1 MIDWFERRMRL
12 GSGLVDILFY
22 DLVALSDMEL
32 LQVAEAKEGE
42 IIVVSPGFGMGEIPV
57 YSTVDAFMEACGG
70 PGGVDTLVIAGVGSS
85 AAGTAALA
93 KNVANVLERRVAGI
107 VSSLGWRDVF
117 THGIKGLTA
126 ERLSDRV
133 DSTFQFWSGLWR
145 EVTSDLLWGQMVRFR
160 LKGSYVEGIPE
171 SEILMSLLRR
181 NQNSMRTLVG
191 HSKGG
196 LSIANALF
204 GLRDHSAIENPH
216 LNVVTFGCGVNVP
229 SVYQHVFQYIG
240 TWDMLGITNTT
251 AKGELW
257 RGLNWV
263 WFKGHDTNS
272 LNQFHLPVV
281 EILKELKPRLLGES

>member
-1 MIDWFERRMRL
+1 MLDWFERRMRL
-12 GSGLVDILFY
+12 GSGLIDILFY

-32 LQVAEAKEGE
+32 LQVADAKEGE
-42 IIVVSPGFGMGEIPV
+42 ILVVSPGFGMGEIPV
-57 YSTVDAFMEACGG
+57 YPTVDTFLEACSGDKA
-70 PGGVDTLVIAGVGSS
+70 VDTVVIAGVGSS
-85 AAGTAALA
+85 AAGTAAFA
-93 KNVANVLERRVAGI
+93 KNVANVLDRRVAGI

-117 THGIKGLTA
+117 SQGLKGLTA
-126 ERLSDRV
+126 EGFSERINATL
-133 DSTFQFWSGLWR
+133 QFWTGLLR
-145 EVTSDLLWGQMVRFR
+145 EVTSDVFWGQMVRFR

-171 SEILMSLLRR
+171 SEILLQILRR
-181 NQNSMRTLVG
+181 NQKQMRTLVG
-191 HSKGG
+191 HSKGS

-204 GLRDHSAIENPH
+204 GLRGENAIENTR

-229 SVYQHVFQYIG
+229 NQYTNIFQYIG

-281 EILKELKPRLLGES
+281 DILKELKPRLIE

>member
-12 GSGLVDILFY
+12 GSGLIDILFY

-42 IIVVSPGFGMGEIPV
+42 ILVVSPGFGMGEIPT
-57 YSTVDAFMEACGG
+57 YATVDAFLEACGG
-70 PGGVDTLVIAGVGSS
+70 EGGVDTVVIAGVGSS

-93 KNVANVLERRVAGI
+93 KNVANVLEKPVAGI
-107 VSSLGWRDVF
+107 VSSLGWRDIF

-126 ERLSDRV
+126 ERLPERLNSV
-133 DSTFQFWSGLWR
+133 FQFWSGLLR
-145 EVTSDLLWGQMVRFR
+145 EVTNDVFWGQMVRFR
-160 LKGSYVEGIPE
+160 IKGSYVEGIPE
-171 SEILMSLLRR
+171 SEILLDMLRR
-181 NQNSMRTLVG
+181 NQKNMRTLVG
-191 HSKGG
+191 HSKGS

-204 GLRDHSAIENPH
+204 GLKDHNAIENPAI
-216 LNVVTFGCGVNVP
+216 NVVTFGCGVNVP
-229 SVYQHVFQYIG
+229 SSYRNIFQYIG

-281 EILKELKPRLLGES
+281 DILKELKPRL